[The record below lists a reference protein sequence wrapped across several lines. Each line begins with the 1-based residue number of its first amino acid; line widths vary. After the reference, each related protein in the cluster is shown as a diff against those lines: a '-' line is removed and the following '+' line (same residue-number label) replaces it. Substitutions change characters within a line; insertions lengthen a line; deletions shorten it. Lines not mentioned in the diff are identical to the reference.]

1 MNMARMTTLLV
12 AGTLSV
18 VATSPSAMAGS
29 EGRSSAAIVKAVL
42 NEKLGK
48 PILVDRRGR
57 TLYLFA
63 ADFHNKSTCFND
75 STYHCSK
82 AWPPLRTTGK
92 PHAGPGVKSSLLG
105 SIKRPDGA
113 AQVTYNGHPLYT
125 DAGYAQY
132 SLTADTKP
140 GDINGQL
147 FLGVWFVVSPGG
159 KKIAH

>member
-1 MNMARMTTLLV
+1 MNMPRMTSLLV
-12 AGTLSV
+12 VGALGAI
-18 VATSPSAMAGS
+18 ATSQSAMARS
-29 EGRSSAAIVKAVL
+29 EGASSAAAVKVAL

-48 PILVDRRGR
+48 PILVDGRGR
-57 TLYLFA
+57 TLYMYA
-63 ADFHNKSTCFND
+63 SDSRNKSTCFND
-75 STYHCSK
+75 ATYHCSK
-82 AWPPLRTTGK
+82 AWPPLRSTGK

-105 SIKRPDGA
+105 SIKRADGA

-125 DAGYAQY
+125 DAGSAQY

-147 FLGVWFVVSPGG
+147 FLGIWFAVSPGG

>member
-1 MNMARMTTLLV
+1 MNMPRMTSLLV
-12 AGTLSV
+12 FGALGA

-29 EGRSSAAIVKAVL
+29 EGRSSAALVKVAL

-48 PILVDRRGR
+48 SILVDGRGR
-57 TLYLFA
+57 TLYMYA
-63 ADFHNKSTCFND
+63 SDSRNKSACFND
-75 STYHCSK
+75 ATYHCSK

-92 PHAGPGVKSSLLG
+92 PHAGPGVKPSLLG
-105 SIKRPDGA
+105 SIKRTDGA

-125 DAGYAQY
+125 DAGSAQY
-132 SLTADTKP
+132 SLTADSKP

-147 FLGVWFVVSPGG
+147 FLGIWFVVSPGG